1 MSGLTTFVLRRRRWI
16 VVAWLIVTVAGV
28 ASLGST
34 TKRLST
40 EFKLP
45 GEPSYITDTKISAL
59 YQDEGGGDIDSPP
72 IIVVAVTAP
81 AGGTAAPAEADKV
94 LSAASVS
101 IPGSRLADQFNTGD
115 GHFSTEDG
123 RISFGL
129 VFTPKTAVGEGSGQG
144 LASTI
149 TAAAAAVA
157 PPGWHTGVTGL
168 ALLVSG
174 GSGKGT
180 SVLTETLLGGI
191 GALAVLAFVF
201 GSFIAFVPLLMAVI
215 AIPTTFLIVGGLT
228 HITSVSVIAQYL
240 IALIGLGVAI
250 DYSLLVV
257 TRWREERANGHD
269 NHQAVVGAMNSAGR
283 AVVFSGLTVGV
294 SLLALVVLPV
304 SFLRS
309 IGVAAFLIPIVSI
322 AVALTLLP
330 ALLAG
335 AGPFLDR
342 PRLRRDVH
350 ASRPWTAWAQRVLR
364 HRIGATVVGAG
375 ILIALIVPVFAITL
389 GEPKTSALAQTG
401 PAHATLDG
409 LEAGG
414 VPSGILEP
422 MDVLVQDGRG
432 PALAARLGKVKGVYA
447 AVAPNSPE
455 YHRGGTAIVEVL
467 PSAEPSSSAG
477 GATISAVRSTAAH
490 LPGVI
495 GVGGPGPGQ
504 VDFIQSVYGS
514 FPLMLTLIAIAT
526 LLMLSRAF
534 RSIVLATKAVL
545 FNMLS
550 VAAAYGVMVL
560 VWQQGHGSQA
570 LWSIPATGS
579 ITVWVPI
586 MVFAFLFG
594 LSMDYEVFILSR
606 IREEYDRTGST
617 DGSVV
622 VGIGRTGRLVTSA
635 ALILFLGFLSLS
647 TAGGTDLK
655 VMATGLGVGILLDAV
670 VVRSRLAGP
679 GPVGWGTVAAA
690 GWPTNFMPSG
700 RLRISPDHRR
710 FGVARPWGRR
720 RGPHDAC
727 AAPIAALPGL
737 KSKACARGDWIGGA
751 TIRVDSASL
760 AGSRV
765 SPSDSRYPRG
775 RSGGVSL
782 LMSEATIRWMRA
794 RRLGTFAPLVM
805 KRWWTVPTRVRASV
819 SVSVCA
825 LIRPTFFSA
834 SR

>member
-1 MSGLTTFVLRRRRWI
+1 MRQSMSGLTTFVLRRRRWI

-269 NHQAVVGAMNSAGR
+269 NHEAVVGAMNSAGR

-375 ILIALIVPVFAITL
+375 ILIALIVPLFAITL

-432 PALAARLGKVKGVYA
+432 PAVAARLGKVKGVYA
-447 AVAPNSPE
+447 AGAPNSPE

-670 VVRSRLAGP
+670 VVRSLLVPALVGVLGKWNWYLPAWLAR
-679 GPVGWGTVAAA
+679 VLWVAE
-690 GWPTNFMPSG
+690 P
-700 RLRISPDHRR
+700 
-710 FGVARPWGRR
+710 
-720 RGPHDAC
+720 
-727 AAPIAALPGL
+727 
-737 KSKACARGDWIGGA
+737 
-751 TIRVDSASL
+751 
-760 AGSRV
+760 
-765 SPSDSRYPRG
+765 
-775 RSGGVSL
+775 
-782 LMSEATIRWMRA
+782 
-794 RRLGTFAPLVM
+794 
-805 KRWWTVPTRVRASV
+805 
-819 SVSVCA
+819 
-825 LIRPTFFSA
+825 
-834 SR
+834 